1 MSDDRD
7 KAFADHRRKNLR
19 SGISTR
25 NERREQLWKDPCF
38 CNPNAIHPSIFRTTL
53 GLKPVLLL
61 VMLMTL
67 ALFSPALAAQPLTRA
82 HAHNDYEHKRPLL
95 DALDQAFCSVEAD
108 IYLVTN
114 QLLVAHNLRDVKPER
129 TIEKLYLD
137 PLRERVRAN
146 RGHVYSEFA
155 TNAATRKP
163 ISTAEIGVEF
173 TLLIDLKTG
182 GEETYRALRPV
193 LSKYAEMLTRFTPT
207 STTPGAVTVI
217 LTGNRPVQMVAVEP
231 ERLCALDGRLSDLD
245 ANPSVH
251 LFPLVS
257 ESWSPT
263 FKKFEASGLSEADR
277 TKLRQLISKT
287 HSQGRRLRFWGVP
300 DQLVVWREFY
310 SEGVDMLNTDD
321 LPGLAA
327 FLQSPP
333 KPQSKQ

>member
-1 MSDDRD
+1 MSKVHD
-7 KAFADHRRKNLR
+7 KAPA
-19 SGISTR
+19 
-25 NERREQLWKDPCF
+25 
-38 CNPNAIHPSIFRTTL
+38 HPAVKL
-53 GLKPVLLL
+53 VLLL
-61 VMLMTL
+61 VILVTL
-67 ALFSPALAAQPLTRA
+67 LFAAPALAAPPLARA
-82 HAHNDYEHKRPLL
+82 HAHNDYEHKRPLF
-95 DALDQAFCSVEAD
+95 DALDQGFCSVEAD
-108 IYLVTN
+108 IHLVKG
-114 QLLVAHNLRDVKPER
+114 QLPVAHNLGDIKPER
-129 TIEKLYLD
+129 TLQKLYLD

-146 RGHVYSEFA
+146 RGNVYTEFA
-155 TNAATRKP
+155 TNAATLKP
-163 ISTAEIGVEF
+163 ISTAKVGVEF
-173 TLLIDLKTG
+173 TLLIDLKSD
-182 GEETYRALRPV
+182 GEETYVALRPV
-193 LSKYAEMLTRFTPT
+193 LAKYAEMLTHFTPT
-207 STTPGAVTVI
+207 STIPGAVTII
-217 LTGNRPVQMVAVEP
+217 LTGNRPVQMVAAEP

-263 FKKFEASGLSEADR
+263 FRKFEVGGLSDADR
-277 TKLRQLISKT
+277 AKLRQLISKT